1 MRGNE
6 NRDDVAVFLQ
16 YQKPRSAPS
25 VTYLELGLG
34 MAGAFF
40 PFSPFPSYC
49 FPKAVVFDM
58 LRIDDILYL
67 FDDRGLAI
75 TGLVVVVN
83 NALNAMMLMRGEASD
98 VGAKT
103 RARCI

>member
-1 MRGNE
+1 
-6 NRDDVAVFLQ
+6 
-16 YQKPRSAPS
+16 
-25 VTYLELGLG
+25 

-75 TGLVVVVN
+75 TGLKTVVVVN
-83 NALNAMMLMRGEASD
+83 NALDAMTLMRGEASD
-98 VGAKT
+98 VGAKA

>member
-1 MRGNE
+1 
-6 NRDDVAVFLQ
+6 
-16 YQKPRSAPS
+16 
-25 VTYLELGLG
+25 
-34 MAGAFF
+34 
-40 PFSPFPSYC
+40 
-49 FPKAVVFDM
+49 M

-75 TGLVVVVN
+75 TGLVVVN
-83 NALNAMMLMRGEASD
+83 NALDAMTLMRGEASD

>member
-1 MRGNE
+1 
-6 NRDDVAVFLQ
+6 
-16 YQKPRSAPS
+16 
-25 VTYLELGLG
+25 
-34 MAGAFF
+34 
-40 PFSPFPSYC
+40 
-49 FPKAVVFDM
+49 M

-83 NALNAMMLMRGEASD
+83 NALDAMTSMRGEAND

>member
-16 YQKPRSAPS
+16 HQKPRSALS
-25 VTYLELGLG
+25 FTYLELGLG

-67 FDDRGLAI
+67 FDDRGLAT

-83 NALNAMMLMRGEASD
+83 NALDAMTSMRGEASD